1 VVIFKLYKILYFLI
15 LLKLFKN
22 VLFYNN
28 NFIIFTMST
37 YNDLSEETTNF
48 MNGKCFKLFNPLTE
62 LHMIALSS
70 FLGEPSYYQ
79 NVKKTNNSIIE
90 NYLIFDHKNLSRDE
104 IFLNTCESALD
115 YDFEKTLLFAV
126 KCRNEFLMRKS
137 SAHILAIAAR
147 HHKRV
152 EFNKNNPMLF
162 RNVINEC
169 CLIPSDLTSIHN
181 SWISLN
187 GSKSKFPTFIKRAF
201 EDWLKNTSSYQL
213 EKYRKDCIDTVRICH
228 LNKKN
233 LKCSL
238 EKNGDNRDIS
248 TLMKE
253 GKLLLE
259 DKELKWETLRSR
271 GFKWIEVLEALQWRM
286 PHMAALRNI
295 RNFAN
300 SNPGIDNM
308 NKYLAMLLSGVE
320 NGKQFPFRYISAY
333 NNFSVNKTDIYSD
346 SIIFCLEECLQKSM
360 KSFPSLVGDVIS
372 LSDNSGSAHG
382 AFTSTYGTVSVSDID
397 NLSAL
402 FAAYNCTGRGV
413 VGLFGNDLKLYEV
426 NKKRK
431 LLEQY
436 DEIKE
441 ISKTVGMSTENGVW
455 LFFKRAFND
464 PINYKFD
471 HWFCYSDMQVG
482 HGGLYGNDRTMNS
495 EFRINNSDYIEIHQC
510 INKYRREINSKIN
523 TYMVQT
529 AGYNSSILPE
539 LLYRGVVLSGWTGNE
554 VKYAYEFSKLW
565 NQIENI

>member
-1 VVIFKLYKILYFLI
+1 
-15 LLKLFKN
+15 
-22 VLFYNN
+22 
-28 NFIIFTMST
+28 MST
-37 YNDLSEETTNF
+37 YNGLSEEITNF
-48 MNGKCFKLFNPLTE
+48 MNGKGFKLFNPLTE

-79 NVKKTNNSIIE
+79 NIKKTNNSIIE

-104 IFLNTCESALD
+104 IFLNACESALD

-201 EDWLKNTSSYQL
+201 EDWLKNISSYQL
-213 EKYRKDCIDTVRICH
+213 EKYRKDCIDMVRICH

-233 LKCSL
+233 LRCSL
-238 EKNGDNRDIS
+238 EKNGDNRDIG

-253 GKLLLE
+253 GKLSLE

-300 SNPGIDNM
+300 SDPGVDNM
-308 NKYLAMLLSGVE
+308 NKYLDMLLSGVE

-346 SIIFCLEECLQKSM
+346 SIVSCLEECLQKSM

-382 AFTSTYGTVSVSDID
+382 TFTSTYGTVSVSDID

-413 VGLFGNDLKLYEV
+413 VGLFGDDLKLYEV
-426 NKKRK
+426 NKERK

-441 ISKTVGMSTENGVW
+441 ISKTVGMNTENGVW

-482 HGGLYGNDRTMNS
+482 HGGLYGSDRTMNS
-495 EFRINNSDYIEIHQC
+495 EFRISNYSDYIEIHQC
-510 INKYRREINSKIN
+510 INKYRKEINSKIN

>member
-1 VVIFKLYKILYFLI
+1 
-15 LLKLFKN
+15 
-22 VLFYNN
+22 
-28 NFIIFTMST
+28 MST
-37 YNDLSEETTNF
+37 YNDLSEEITNF

-228 LNKKN
+228 LNKRN

-426 NKKRK
+426 NKERK